1 MYTKESKWD
10 SEEIVDT
17 RKLQIFS
24 LCQVMRAFHYE
35 LVEYQGHPSRFEST
49 HRSNKGRKVVSWQK
63 AISLYNGDT
72 AKCVFGRPP
81 SKLTLWSF
89 TDYQVAQAKAARIVK
104 KIKLQFC
111 NQTRQVIVQDHRV
124 EFILQSYSRLFLNNK
139 YLG

>member
-1 MYTKESKWD
+1 MHTSESSWD
-10 SEEIVDT
+10 SEEIIDT

-49 HRSNKGRKVVSWQK
+49 HRSNKGRKVISWQK

-111 NQTRQVIVQDHRV
+111 HQTNQVIVQDHRV
-124 EFILQSYSRLFLNNK
+124 EFILFSYSRLFLNNK